1 MDKYVVDLHGNYA
14 PSQGNRTIAT
24 SYLAQSIQATAAAC
38 QVLAGTPGRE
48 PYHQVIRMAETLGPE
63 GAKLTALEDHWI
75 DTYLAP
81 CLVRVHKQAEAGCSM
96 FQLCDCIKAYMVLLR
111 SFLRALPWWLEKQ
124 GSGYPLLGVK
134 AVQRIK
140 EHEHWPA
147 FHERMLWA
155 CRAQEEAR
163 EGKRTAH
170 NQETYS
176 MPRHAM
182 LPLPFAAPKLQQQT
196 EACQVAATPAWPVGV
211 AAVARPAAPAVAAL
225 AAATPA
231 AAAGT
236 AAAAAAAASDH
247 PAALAAGVALGKA
260 TAALMQAASQAL
272 AAEAAAEAAAAAA
285 AEALAAGLQAPA
297 QAPLKAL
304 AALKQ
309 SSSQQPPPRPAA
321 RTPRHQMATSGHPQR
336 PQQHLFLLGTWHSP
350 TQQAALTATQLDL
363 QQQVI
368 RPCGYHSSSCCSRRS
383 SRFRS
388 LPATAAAGSARR
400 TWPGQQ
406 PWPTRGAG

>member
-1 MDKYVVDLHGNYA
+1 MAKYVVDLHGNYA
-14 PSQGNRTIAT
+14 PSQGNRTIST
-24 SYLAQSIQATAAAC
+24 SYLAQSIQATAGAC

-48 PYHQVIRMAETLGPE
+48 PYHQVICMAETFGPE

-81 CLVRVHKQAEAGCSM
+81 GLVWVHKQAEASCSV
-96 FQLCDCIKAYMVLLR
+96 FQLRDCIKAYMVVLR

-124 GSGYPLLGVK
+124 GSGYPLLGVQ
-134 AVQRIK
+134 AVQRIL

-147 FHERMLWA
+147 YRERMLWA

-163 EGKRTAH
+163 EAKRTAH

-182 LPLPFAAPKLQQQT
+182 LPLPSAAPKLQQQT
-196 EACQVAATPAWPVGV
+196 EEGQVAATPAWP
-211 AAVARPAAPAVAAL
+211 AAAAA

-321 RTPRHQMATSGHPQR
+321 QTPRHQMATSGHPQR